1 MRNSTN
7 NSGCQ
12 RSGSREMSGMILLK
26 EITVTTV
33 GKQIEVNAPLLN
45 NDVVPVSG

>member
-1 MRNSTN
+1 MRSLVGEDST
-7 NSGCQ
+7 C
-12 RSGSREMSGMILLK
+12 REATRGMILLK
-26 EITVTTV
+26 EVTVTTV